1 MTMKPVWMILYP
13 LALFGQAPDPVL
25 QYDGSL
31 EPVRFAATEI
41 RRAFAERGERLVERP
56 PSAAVTGA
64 RRLQLTVTGAKDG
77 AWQSYSIRR
86 RVEGGQTTWQ
96 VLAPDPVGAMYGGLD
111 LAEAVRLGTLD
122 RLADA
127 DKSPHIERRG
137 IKFNAPL
144 DLRTPSYSDN
154 STAAQAN
161 IAEMWSMDF
170 WRDFLDTM
178 ARNRFNVLSLW
189 NLHPFPSL
197 VRVPEYPDVAL
208 SDVLR
213 TKVPMDDTYTMS
225 GNDMYRPMLMERVE
239 VVRKMTIEEKIAFWR
254 DVMRYAH
261 QRGIEVYWITWNIF
275 TFGASGKYGITPAQD
290 NEQTVAYFRA
300 SVRELVLTYPDLDG
314 IGITAGEQMGK
325 DPKGKEQWLWR
336 TYGEG
341 IMDAKK
347 LAPERKVRL
356 IHRFHMTGLE
366 EITQAFQG
374 YTDPMDVSFK
384 YSIAHMY
391 SSPKPP
397 FIESALPFL
406 NPQRRT
412 WLTVRDDDIYSFRWA
427 DSAYAREYIRNM
439 PGKDK
444 VAGFYMGPDGYN
456 WGREAMSLTPQ
467 SPAQQVMAKKWF
479 SFMLWGRLSFDP
491 SLPEEQLDR
500 IMAHRFPEVPVAR
513 LKQGWAAASRVF
525 PEITKFF
532 WGDIDLRW
540 LPEACLS
547 HPRFHKG
554 FYTVQHFIE
563 GGTMP
568 ASGILNIVEWR
579 QKLLASAPMNGVT
592 PLEVADALAAN
603 AATALAAANELRP
616 RAGGNDELKATLQDI
631 TAMAH
636 LGNYYAE
643 KIRGAAQL
651 ALFDKTSKPAQ
662 REAAVRHLLFAV
674 DHWKRYASAYTLQY
688 RQPLLYNR
696 VGTVDLPAFVAKTEQ
711 DVAIARL
718 WAPGTVPDAQPA
730 RQADQ
735 PFRK

>member
-1 MTMKPVWMILYP
+1 MKPIWMILCP
-13 LALFGQAPDPVL
+13 LALTAQTPSPVL
-25 QYDGSL
+25 QYDSAI

-41 RRAFAERGERLVERP
+41 RRAFAERGERVVERA
-56 PSAAVTGA
+56 PSV
-64 RRLQLTVTGAKDG
+64 TVTGGRRLVLTVGG
-77 AWQSYSIRR
+77 APGGPQSYSIRR
-86 RVEGGQTTWQ
+86 RTEAGQTTWQ
-96 VLAPDPVGAMYGGLD
+96 VLGADPVGAMYGGLD

-122 RLADA
+122 QLTDTA
-127 DKSPHIERRG
+127 KSPHVERRG

-154 STAAQAN
+154 ATAAQAN
-161 IAEMWSMDF
+161 IAEMWSLDF
-170 WRDFLDTM
+170 WHEFLDSM
-178 ARNRFNVLSLW
+178 ARNRYNVLSLW

-208 SDVLR
+208 RDVHR
-213 TKVPMDDTYTMS
+213 TRVPLDDTYTMS
-225 GNDMYRPMLMERVE
+225 GSDMFRPMLEERAE
-239 VVRKMTIEEKIAFWR
+239 VVRKMTIDDKIAFWR
-254 DVMRYAH
+254 HVMRYAH
-261 QRGIEVYWITWNIF
+261 QRGIEVYWFTWNIF
-275 TFGASGKYGITPAQD
+275 THGATGKYGITPDQD
-290 NEQTVAYFRA
+290 NEKTVAYFRA

-314 IGITAGEQMGK
+314 IGITAGEQMK
-325 DPKGKEQWLWR
+325 QDSKSKEQWLWR

-341 IMDAKK
+341 IMDARK

-366 EITQAFQG
+366 EITDAFQR
-374 YTDPMDVSFK
+374 YPEPIDVSFK

-397 FIESALPFL
+397 FIEAALPFL
-406 NPQRRT
+406 NPERRT

-444 VAGFYMGPDGYN
+444 MVGFYMGPDGYN
-456 WGREAMSLTPQ
+456 WGREAMSVSPQ
-467 SPAQQVMAKKWF
+467 SPAQQVMDKKWF
-479 SFMLWGRLSFDP
+479 SFLLWGRLSFDP
-491 SLPEEQLDR
+491 SLPEAQLDG
-500 IMAHRFPEVPVAR
+500 IMAHRFPQVPVAR
-513 LKQGWAAASRVF
+513 LKEGWAAASRVF

-540 LPEACLS
+540 MPEACLS

-554 FYTVQHFIE
+554 FYTVQHFVE

-579 QKLLASAPMNGVT
+579 QKFLASAPMNGIT
-592 PLEVADALAAN
+592 PLNVADALAAN
-603 AATALAAANELRP
+603 ATTALAVARELTPLVNGNE
-616 RAGGNDELKATLQDI
+616 ELKATLQDI

-651 ALFDKTSKPAQ
+651 ALFDKTSKPEQ

-696 VGTVDLPAFVAKTEQ
+696 VGWVDLPAFVAKTEQ

-718 WAPGTVPDAQPA
+718 WAPGTVPDQQPV
-730 RQADQ
+730 RQADR

>member
-1 MTMKPVWMILYP
+1 MKLLGSILCP
-13 LALFGQAPDPVL
+13 LALLAQTPSPIL
-25 QYDGSL
+25 QYDASL

-41 RRAFAERGERLVERP
+41 RRAFSERGERLVER
-56 PSAAVTGA
+56 SGTVTGGG
-64 RRLQLTVTGAKDG
+64 RRLVLTVTGAKGG
-77 AWQSYSIRR
+77 AAQSYSIRR
-86 RVEGGQTTWQ
+86 RVEGVQTTWQ
-96 VLAPDPVGAMYGGLD
+96 VTAPDAVGAMYGGLD

-122 RLADA
+122 QLGDS

-154 STAAQAN
+154 ATAAQAN
-161 IAEMWSMDF
+161 IPEMWSLDF
-170 WRDFLDTM
+170 WHEFIDTM
-178 ARNRFNVLSLW
+178 ARNRYNVLSLW
-189 NLHPFPSL
+189 NLHPFPSI
-197 VRVPEYPDVAL
+197 VRVPEYPGVAL
-208 SDVLR
+208 NDVQR
-213 TKVPMDDTYTMS
+213 TRVPLDDTYTMQ
-225 GNDMYRPMLMERVE
+225 GGDMYRPMLSERVE
-239 VVRKMTIEEKIAFWR
+239 VVRQMSIDDKIAFWR
-254 DVMRYAH
+254 QVMRYAH
-261 QRGIEVYWITWNIF
+261 QRGVEVYWITWNIF
-275 TFGASGKYGITPAQD
+275 TFGATGKYGITPDQN
-290 NEQTVAYFRA
+290 NEKTIAYFRA

-314 IGITAGEQMGK
+314 IGVTAGEQMNNQ
-325 DPKGKEQWLWR
+325 DPKAKEQWLWK

-341 IMDAKK
+341 ILDARK
-347 LAPERKVRL
+347 LAPERKVRF
-356 IHRFHMTGLE
+356 IHRFHMTGLD

-374 YTDPMDVSFK
+374 YPEPIDVSFK

-391 SSPKPP
+391 SNPKPP

-406 NPQRRT
+406 NPERRT

-444 VAGFYMGPDGYN
+444 MAGFYMGPDGYN
-456 WGREAMSLTPQ
+456 WGREAMSVAPQ
-467 SPAQQVMAKKWF
+467 TPAQQVMAKKWF
-479 SFMLWGRLSFDP
+479 SFLLWGRLSFDP
-491 SLPEEQLDR
+491 SISEEHLDR

-513 LKQGWAAASRVF
+513 LKEGWAAASRVF

-532 WGDIDLRW
+532 WGDIDLKW
-540 LPEACLS
+540 MPEACLS

-563 GGTMP
+563 GRTMP
-568 ASGILNIVEWR
+568 ASGILNIIEWR
-579 QKLLASAPMNGVT
+579 QKLRAPAPMGGIT
-592 PLEVADALAAN
+592 PLEVADTLAAN
-603 AATALAAANELRP
+603 ATKALAAVHDLTP
-616 RAGGNDELKATLQDI
+616 RAAGNEELKATLHDM

-651 ALFDKTSKPAQ
+651 ALFDKSGKSAE
-662 REAAVRHLLFAV
+662 REAAVRHLQFAV

-696 VGTVDLPAFVAKTEQ
+696 VGVVDLPAFIAKTEQ

-718 WAPGTVPDAQPA
+718 WAPGTVPDKPAAQGG
-730 RQADQ
+730 DQ

>member
-1 MTMKPVWMILYP
+1 MKPIFLILFP
-13 LALFGQAPDPVL
+13 LALFGQTSPIPVL
-25 QYDGSL
+25 QYDASL

-41 RRAFAERGERLVERP
+41 RRAFAERGERLIERP
-56 PSAAVTGA
+56 PSVAVTGA
-64 RRLQLTVTGAKDG
+64 RRLVLTVTGEKSG

-86 RVEGGQTTWQ
+86 RVEGSQTTWQ

-122 RLADA
+122 QLADA
-127 DKSPHIERRG
+127 DRSPHVERRG

-154 STAAQAN
+154 STSAQAN
-161 IAEMWSMDF
+161 ISEMWSMDF
-170 WRDFLDTM
+170 WHEFLDTM

-208 SDVLR
+208 NDVLR
-213 TKVPMDDTYTMS
+213 TRVPLDDTYTMS
-225 GNDMYRPMLMERVE
+225 GSDMFRPMLMERVE
-239 VVRKMTIEEKIAFWR
+239 VVRKMSIDDKIAFWR

-261 QRGIEVYWITWNIF
+261 HRGIEVYWFTWNIF
-275 TFGASGKYGITPAQD
+275 TFGATGKYGITPDQD
-290 NEQTVAYFRA
+290 NEKTAAYFRA

-314 IGITAGEQMGK
+314 IGITAGEQMK
-325 DPKGKEQWLWR
+325 RDSKGKEQWLWR

-341 IMDAKK
+341 ILDARK

-374 YTDPMDVSFK
+374 YPDPIDVSFK

-397 FIESALPFL
+397 FIDSALPFL
-406 NPQRRT
+406 NPERRT

-427 DSAYAREYIRNM
+427 DSTYAREYIRNM

-444 VAGFYMGPDGYN
+444 MAGFYMGPDGYN
-456 WGREAMSLTPQ
+456 WGREAMSIAPQ

-479 SFMLWGRLSFDP
+479 SFLLWGRLSFDP
-491 SLPEEQLDR
+491 SLPEAHLDR
-500 IMAHRFPEVPVAR
+500 ILAHRFPEVPVAR
-513 LKQGWAAASRVF
+513 FKEGWAAASRVF

-540 LPEACLS
+540 QPEACLS

-554 FYTVQHFIE
+554 FYTVHHFIE

-568 ASGILNIVEWR
+568 ASGVLNIVEWR
-579 QKLLASAPMNGVT
+579 QKFLASAPMNGIT
-592 PLEVADALAAN
+592 PLEVADTLAAN
-603 AATALAAANELRP
+603 AATALAAVQELMP
-616 RAGGNDELKATLQDI
+616 RAGGNHELRATLLDI

-643 KIRGAAQL
+643 KIRGAVQL
-651 ALFDKTSKPAQ
+651 ALFDKTAKPGQ

-711 DVAIARL
+711 DVSIARL
-718 WAPGTVPDAQPA
+718 WAPGTVPDQQPV
-730 RQADQ
+730 RPADR

>member
-1 MTMKPVWMILYP
+1 MKLTWMILCP
-13 LALFGQAPDPVL
+13 LALFGQASSPVL
-25 QYDGSL
+25 QYDASI

-41 RRAFAERGERLVERP
+41 RRAFASRSEQLVERP
-56 PSAAVTGA
+56 LSAAATGA
-64 RRLQLTVTGAKDG
+64 RRMVISVTAGSG

-86 RVEGGQTTWQ
+86 QVEGNRTTWQ
-96 VLAPDPVGAMYGGLD
+96 VTAPDAAGAMYGGLD

-122 RLADA
+122 QLVDVT
-127 DKSPHIERRG
+127 KSPHMERRG

-161 IAEMWSMDF
+161 IPEMWSMDF
-170 WRDFLDTM
+170 WREFLDNM
-178 ARNRFNVLSLW
+178 ARNRYNVLSLW

-208 SDVLR
+208 NDVLR
-213 TKVPMDDTYTMS
+213 TRVPLDDTYTMS
-225 GNDMYRPMLMERVE
+225 GSDMFRPMLMERVE
-239 VVRKMTIEEKIAFWR
+239 VVRRMSIDGKIAFWR
-254 DVMRYAH
+254 EVMRYAH

-275 TFGASGKYGITPAQD
+275 TFGATGKYGITPEQD
-290 NEQTVAYFRA
+290 NEKTVAYFRA

-314 IGITAGEQMGK
+314 IGITAGEQMER
-325 DPKGKEQWLWR
+325 DAKGKEQWLWR
-336 TYGEG
+336 TYGQG

-366 EITQAFQG
+366 EITEAFKD
-374 YTDPMDVSFK
+374 YTEPMDLSFK

-397 FIESALPFL
+397 FIEAALPFL

-427 DSAYAREYIRNM
+427 DSTYAREYIRNM

-456 WGREAMSLTPQ
+456 WGREAMSVAPQ

-479 SFMLWGRLSFDP
+479 SFLLWGRLTFDP

-513 LKQGWAAASRVF
+513 LKEGWAAASRVF

-554 FYTVQHFIE
+554 FYTVQHFVE

-579 QKLLASAPMNGVT
+579 QKFLASAPMDGIT
-592 PLEVADALAAN
+592 PLEVADKLAAH
-603 AATALAAANELRP
+603 ASTALATARDLMSRVA
-616 RAGGNDELKATLQDI
+616 GNDELKATLHDI

-651 ALFDKTSKPAQ
+651 ALFDKTGKPDQ

-718 WAPGTVPDAQPA
+718 WVPGTVPDKQPV
-730 RQADQ
+730 RPADR

>member
-1 MTMKPVWMILYP
+1 MIVCP
-13 LALFGQAPDPVL
+13 LVLLAQTPDPVL
-25 QYDGSL
+25 QYDSSL

-56 PSAAVTGA
+56 LSASPTEG
-64 RRLQLTVTGAKDG
+64 RRLVLTVTGAAGG

-86 RVEGGQTTWQ
+86 RVEGSLTTWQ
-96 VLAPDPVGAMYGGLD
+96 VLAPEPVGAMYGGLD

-122 RLADA
+122 KLTDA
-127 DKSPHIERRG
+127 DKSPYVERRG

-161 IAEMWSMDF
+161 IPEMWSMDF
-170 WRDFLDTM
+170 WHEFLDTM

-213 TKVPMDDTYTMS
+213 THVPLDDTYTMS
-225 GNDMYRPMLMERVE
+225 GNDMFRPMLMERVE
-239 VVRKMTIEEKIAFWR
+239 VVRKMSIEDKIAFWR

-275 TFGASGKYGITPAQD
+275 TFGATGQYGITPAQE

-356 IHRFHMTGLE
+356 IHRFHMTGLDD
-366 EITQAFQG
+366 IQQAFKG
-374 YTDPMDVSFK
+374 YTDQFDVSFK

-391 SSPKPP
+391 SNPKPP
-397 FIESALPFL
+397 FIEAALPSL
-406 NPQRRT
+406 SPQLRT

-427 DSAYAREYIRNM
+427 DSAYARQYIQNM

-444 VAGFYMGPDGYN
+444 IAGFYMGPDGYN
-456 WGREAMSLTPQ
+456 WGREAMSLSPQ
-467 SPAQQVMAKKWF
+467 SPAQLVMAKKWF
-479 SFMLWGRLSFDP
+479 SFLLWGRLSFDP

-500 IMAHRFPEVPVAR
+500 IMAHRFAEVPVAR
-513 LKQGWAAASRVF
+513 LKEGWAAASRVF
-525 PEITKFF
+525 PEITRFF

-540 LPEACLS
+540 QPEACLS

-568 ASGILNIVEWR
+568 ASGALNIVEWR
-579 QKLLASAPMNGVT
+579 QKLLASEPMNGVT
-592 PLEVADALAAN
+592 PLEVADTLAAN
-603 AATALAAANELRP
+603 AATALATVRDLTP
-616 RAGGNDELKATLQDI
+616 RVAGNAELKATLQDI

-651 ALFDKTSKPAQ
+651 ALFDKTAKTAQ
-662 REAAVRHLLFAV
+662 REAAIRHLLFAV

-696 VGTVDLPAFVAKTEQ
+696 VGVVDLPAFISKTEQ

-718 WAPGTVPDAQPA
+718 WAPGTVPDSQPV
-730 RQADQ
+730 RPADR

>member
-1 MTMKPVWMILYP
+1 MKTILTILCP
-13 LALFGQAPDPVL
+13 LALLAQAPSAVL
-25 QYDGSL
+25 QYDAAL

-56 PSAAVTGA
+56 LSAAPMGGIRMVI
-64 RRLQLTVTGAKDG
+64 TVTGDKAG

-86 RVEGGQTTWQ
+86 RADGGQRTWQ
-96 VLAPDPVGAMYGGLD
+96 VTAPDAAGAMYGGLD

-127 DKSPHIERRG
+127 DKAPHVERRG

-154 STAAQAN
+154 ATAAQAN
-161 IAEMWSMDF
+161 IGEMWSIDF
-170 WRDFLDTM
+170 WHEFIDSM
-178 ARNRFNVLSLW
+178 ARNRYNVLSLW

-197 VRVPEYPDVAL
+197 VKVPEYPDVAL
-208 SDVLR
+208 RDVIR
-213 TKVPMDDTYTMS
+213 TRVPLDDTYTMS
-225 GNDMYRPMLMERVE
+225 GSDMFRPMLMERTE
-239 VVRKMTIEEKIAFWR
+239 VLKRMSIEDKVAFWR
-254 DVMRYAH
+254 EVMRYAH
-261 QRGIEVYWITWNIF
+261 QRGVEVYWFTWNIF
-275 TFGASGKYGITPAQD
+275 THGATGKYGITPDQD
-290 NEQTVAYFRA
+290 NEKTIAYFRA

-314 IGITAGEQMGK
+314 IGITAGEQMK
-325 DPKGKEQWLWR
+325 NESKGKEEWLWK

-341 IMDAKK
+341 IMDARK

-356 IHRFHMTGLE
+356 IHRFHMTGLD
-366 EITQAFQG
+366 EITTAFQG
-374 YTDPMDVSFK
+374 YPDPIDVSFK

-397 FIESALPFL
+397 FIEAALPFL
-406 NPQRRT
+406 NPGRRT

-444 VAGFYMGPDGYN
+444 MVGFYMGPDGYN
-456 WGREAMSLTPQ
+456 WGREAMSL
-467 SPAQQVMAKKWF
+467 SPRSPPQQVMDKKWF
-479 SFMLWGRLSFDP
+479 SFLLWGRLSFDP
-491 SLPEEQLDR
+491 ALPEDQLDR
-500 IMAHRFPEVPVAR
+500 ILAHRFPQVPATR
-513 LKQGWAAASRVF
+513 LKEGWTAASRVF

-540 LPEACLS
+540 MPEACLS

-579 QKLLASAPMNGVT
+579 EKFLAAAPMTGTT
-592 PLEVADALAAN
+592 PLQAADTLAAN
-603 AATALAAANELRP
+603 AATALAIVRELTPRVGDNE
-616 RAGGNDELKATLQDI
+616 ELKATLLDM

-636 LGNYYAE
+636 LGIYYAE

-651 ALFDKTSKPAQ
+651 ALFDKTSKPEQ
-662 REAAVRHLLFAV
+662 RETAIRHLLFAV

-696 VGTVDLPAFVAKTEQ
+696 VGVMDLPAFVAKTEQ

-718 WAPGTVPDAQPA
+718 WAPGTVPDKQPV
-730 RQADQ
+730 RQADR

>member
-1 MTMKPVWMILYP
+1 
-13 LALFGQAPDPVL
+13 
-25 QYDGSL
+25 
-31 EPVRFAATEI
+31 
-41 RRAFAERGERLVERP
+41 VERP